1 MLGVFPR
8 VGNANRRHD
17 RERGEEVRRNEPSW
31 KEIVQGPDHPSR
43 DPSRGSLRGL
53 GWRARYENEPSQE
66 LIALFADA
74 AGPSG
79 TVGIVQ
85 IRNRKA
91 GRKLIDFLDGAFDHF
106 IIWAR
111 DHRTYRAIVDNLE
124 AQSDTRLQ

>member
-1 MLGVFPR
+1 MNHPGKKLFKGRIIHPATHRVVHYVVWDGV
-8 VGNANRRHD
+8 HD
-17 RERGEEVRRNEPSW
+17 
-31 KEIVQGPDHPSR
+31 
-43 DPSRGSLRGL
+43 
-53 GWRARYENEPSQE
+53 YENEPSQE

-124 AQSDTRLQ
+124 AQSDTRMQ

>member
-1 MLGVFPR
+1 MSIPGAKLFKGRIIDPTTHRVVHYVVWDGV
-8 VGNANRRHD
+8 
-17 RERGEEVRRNEPSW
+17 
-31 KEIVQGPDHPSR
+31 R
-43 DPSRGSLRGL
+43 DYG
-53 GWRARYENEPSQE
+53 NEPSQE
-66 LIALFADA
+66 LIALFANA

-79 TVGIVQ
+79 KVGVVQ

-91 GRKLIDFLDGAFDHF
+91 GRNLIEFLDGSFDSI

>member
-1 MLGVFPR
+1 MNHPGKKLFKGRIIHPATHRVVHYVVWDGV
-8 VGNANRRHD
+8 HD
-17 RERGEEVRRNEPSW
+17 
-31 KEIVQGPDHPSR
+31 
-43 DPSRGSLRGL
+43 
-53 GWRARYENEPSQE
+53 YENEPSQE
-66 LIALFADA
+66 LIALFANA

-79 TVGIVQ
+79 KVGVVQ

-91 GRKLIDFLDGAFDHF
+91 GRNLIEFLDGSFDSS